1 MKKLVLFGALA
12 LLLAS
17 CGSTNELTHNLNNH
31 TTQVVLSKKNF
42 NVVEHV
48 KGEASNLYVLGFG
61 GTKAG
66 LVGEA
71 RAKMLQN
78 ANLVGS
84 SKAVI
89 NETVEIHYFS
99 FLLGANY
106 KVVVSADVIEFT
118 E

>member
-1 MKKLVLFGALA
+1 M
-12 LLLAS
+12 
-17 CGSTNELTHNLNNH
+17 
-31 TTQVVLSKKNF
+31 
-42 NVVEHV
+42 

>member
-1 MKKLVLFGALA
+1 MKKLFLFGALA

-31 TTQVVLSKKNF
+31 TTRVVLSKKNF
-42 NVVEHV
+42 NGVEQV

>member
-1 MKKLVLFGALA
+1 M
-12 LLLAS
+12 
-17 CGSTNELTHNLNNH
+17 
-31 TTQVVLSKKNF
+31 
-42 NVVEHV
+42 
-48 KGEASNLYVLGFG
+48 LGFG

>member
-1 MKKLVLFGALA
+1 MKKLFLFGALA

-48 KGEASNLYVLGFG
+48 NGEASNLYVLGFG